1 MRDDVTIT
9 ADDLEDALAEWYA
22 TRPEGV
28 KVTEQEA
35 QERDALV
42 ASIVAATGKRA
53 VDVRGEAAE
62 RGEGIAFAGPP
73 SAA

>member
-9 ADDLEDALAEWYA
+9 AEDLEDALAEWYA

-28 KVTEQEA
+28 EVSEQEA

-62 RGEGIAFAGPP
+62 RGEGIAFARPP